1 MKTYI
6 DLRIEM
12 PDEPTNI
19 IRVREKS
26 FERVMQ
32 ALKNFCE
39 GSRTWA
45 YDVHNALINAHN
57 ELCGTYLY
65 DKGLYGAVE
74 QRFKNLF
81 RGHVDDNIEEIGK
94 ERE

>member
-1 MKTYI
+1 METYI

-32 ALKNFCE
+32 ALENFCE
-39 GSRTWA
+39 SSRTK
-45 YDVHNALINAHN
+45 VR
-57 ELCGTYLY
+57 ELTEGSVYAQIY
-65 DKGLYGAVE
+65 Y
-74 QRFKNLF
+74 
-81 RGHVDDNIEEIGK
+81 IGRTEVRVSK
-94 ERE
+94 PFLD